1 MIGSRL
7 GPTLLLMGVSLLVS
21 LILSVPAGIY
31 SAVHQYTKR
40 DYAVVTASFFGS
52 SIPGFFLALVL
63 VYIFTVRLGLLPST
77 GMETLGGSGGAL
89 DVAAHMVMPVLVLSV
104 SMAGSNIRYIRSAV
118 LEILEQDYLRTARAK
133 GIGRRRVIWRHALA
147 NALVPIVTVIGM
159 QIPLL
164 FGGAVIVEQLFSW
177 PAGPYDHERHF
188 VPGLSG
194 DYGGVP
200 SVGGGGSG
208 GESADRHPL
217 RPGKSCHPV

>member
-77 GMETLGGSGGAL
+77 GMETL
-89 DVAAHMVMPVLVLSV
+89 AA
-104 SMAGSNIRYIRSAV
+104 
-118 LEILEQDYLRTARAK
+118 
-133 GIGRRRVIWRHALA
+133 
-147 NALVPIVTVIGM
+147 
-159 QIPLL
+159 
-164 FGGAVIVEQLFSW
+164 
-177 PAGPYDHERHF
+177 PAGRWTW
-188 VPGLSG
+188 
-194 DYGGVP
+194 
-200 SVGGGGSG
+200 
-208 GESADRHPL
+208 
-217 RPGKSCHPV
+217 RPIW